1 MQTQNRVLT
10 SEQEEQK
17 RYIYEQMK
25 PRSRKF
31 IDRIGY
37 DAWDPF
43 EEPNDPIDI
52 RMGPAKMTAQQ
63 LVSGFMKAKRT
74 MEVSS
79 AYREGIE
86 AMALGATKHD
96 EKIKAMYE
104 FSLWYMSLLE
114 KQGQTFDGEFI

>member
-1 MQTQNRVLT
+1 MQKQNTVLT

-17 RYIYEQMK
+17 RYMYEQMK
-25 PRSRKF
+25 PRRRKF

-63 LVSGFMKAKRT
+63 LVAEFMKAKRT
-74 MEVSS
+74 MEVGA
-79 AYREGIE
+79 AYREGVE
-86 AMALGATKHD
+86 AMALGATTHD
-96 EKIKAMYE
+96 EKVQAMYD
-104 FSLWYMSLLE
+104 FSLWYSRLLK
-114 KQGQTFDGEFI
+114 KQGRNFDGELI

>member
-1 MQTQNRVLT
+1 MSAQKKVLT
-10 SEQEEQK
+10 PEQEQQK
-17 RYIYEQMK
+17 RYIYDKMK
-25 PRSRKF
+25 PRRRKF
-31 IDRIGY
+31 VDRIGY

-79 AYREGIE
+79 AYREGVE

-96 EKIKAMYE
+96 EKVKAMYE

-114 KQGQTFDGEFI
+114 KQGQTFDGEFV